1 MKSSLFK
8 EYSRKE
14 LERKILLRQLI
25 YILFKTI
32 VTLIIPLYVILIL
45 KVQNILLFGL
55 IIGLSGF
62 LYFHF
67 LPYRKVDY
75 SRSIAFLAL
84 HLNIIF
90 LVKMMELSKTFG
102 LIEEILCGVLILIW
116 IVKEFYIYKNFKKK
130 VTQRNQFKDDE
141 IKFDSFLL
149 RRIKENIYELSVST
163 GNGNVPKV
171 LFEVKECIVGDLDTM
186 IQAPPV
192 VSICRQITIEKE
204 GEESDIQSGIQ
215 YYYFQNIEELL
226 NGNTHRTIWLT
237 H

>member
-8 EYSRKE
+8 EYSREE

-32 VTLIIPLYVILIL
+32 VTLIIPLYVIFIL
-45 KVQNILLFGL
+45 KVQNILLLGL

-67 LPYRKVDY
+67 LPYKKVDY

-102 LIEEILCGVLILIW
+102 LIEKILCGLLILIW
-116 IVKEFYIYKNFKKK
+116 IIKEVYIYKNFKRR
-130 VTQRNQFKDDE
+130 VTQRSQFKDDE

-163 GNGNVPKV
+163 GNEYQYQPKV
-171 LFEVKECIVGDLDTM
+171 LFEIKECIVGDLDT
-186 IQAPPV
+186 IVQAPPV
-192 VSICRQITIEKE
+192 VSICRKISLNKE
-204 GEESDIQSGIQ
+204 EENEGIDSGIQ

-226 NGNTHRTIWLT
+226 RDNAHRTI
-237 H
+237 

>member
-8 EYSRKE
+8 EYSREE

-32 VTLIIPLYVILIL
+32 VTLIIPLYVIFIL
-45 KVQNILLFGL
+45 KVQNILLLGL

-67 LPYRKVDY
+67 LPYKKVDY

-102 LIEEILCGVLILIW
+102 LIEEILCGLLILIW
-116 IVKEFYIYKNFKKK
+116 LLKEIYIYRNFKRR
-130 VTQRNQFKDDE
+130 VTQRSQFKDDE

-163 GNGNVPKV
+163 GNEYQYQPKV
-171 LFEVKECIVGDLDTM
+171 LFEIKECIVGDLDT
-186 IQAPPV
+186 IVQSPPV
-192 VSICRQITIEKE
+192 VSICRKISLNKE
-204 GEESDIQSGIQ
+204 EENEGIDSGIQ

-226 NGNTHRTIWLT
+226 RDNAHRTI
-237 H
+237 